1 MKKVINIIL
10 AIVSLSIPALAGDKT
25 VVAPPVQVV
34 DNSLQFTAK
43 AFAASVIEDTDTY
56 AFGGGVSLEVPLFYD
71 LKLEAVGSLF
81 EDQLYTVGANVL
93 WYVPV
98 TDNLS
103 LYTLA
108 GGAYEFETDQWTV
121 AVGGGVKYSLSNSLS
136 LFVDGSYNWTVQN
149 DNEDGVVLVRT
160 GIGFSF

>member
-1 MKKVINIIL
+1 
-10 AIVSLSIPALAGDKT
+10 